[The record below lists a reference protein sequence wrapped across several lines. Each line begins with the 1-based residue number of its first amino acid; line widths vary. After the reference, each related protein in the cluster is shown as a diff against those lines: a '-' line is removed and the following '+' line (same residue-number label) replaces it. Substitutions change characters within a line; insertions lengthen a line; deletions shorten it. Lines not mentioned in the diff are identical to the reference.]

1 MAEGTP
7 SILEK
12 ITMGIVVHIK
22 MMLCKFICS
31 FQAELSVS
39 VFFFLEQLDF

>member
-12 ITMGIVVHIK
+12 IIMGINALIK

-31 FQAELSVS
+31 FQAEFSVS
-39 VFFFLEQLDF
+39 VMFIFRAT